1 MQRKIISLI
10 STVPAGHVCGGIPPR
25 PALQGALRLLR
36 TRAACKRM
44 QACLRVAQGTAITQF
59 KDAGTYSGRG
69 AKQDAEGSG
78 IVDNL
83 DPLAAENLASRS
95 CILGDRTEN
104 ILNVEEV
111 TRDLAEYIRTPVELS
126 KTCLLEWWW
135 RNKQSFPALAALA
148 RQYLLIPAISLEV
161 ECYFFLRARRSATF
175 GRGWASSL
183 FSRLCSSS

>member
-1 MQRKIISLI
+1 
-10 STVPAGHVCGGIPPR
+10 
-25 PALQGALRLLR
+25 
-36 TRAACKRM
+36 M
-44 QACLRVAQGTAITQF
+44 QACLRVALGTAITQF
-59 KDAGTYSGRG
+59 KDAGIYSGRG
-69 AKQDAEGSG
+69 AKRDAEGSG

-161 ECYFFLRARRSATF
+161 ECYFFFRVPVDQPPLDAARHPVYSADSVPPAEL
-175 GRGWASSL
+175 GHSHNH
-183 FSRLCSSS
+183 